1 MTYIPVQGGLGNQ
14 LFILAMAHYLVEKY
28 NKKVVLTFKTD
39 RFNKGYRDNYL
50 HVFTM
55 NCTHGIQIK
64 DGSLINILLKV
75 LDKINTVSPRISG
88 QIKKA
93 INFVDFSHPL
103 QFRHDKLK
111 SSQIVRGYFQSA
123 DLVHEIWESFKEE
136 YQKTVES
143 EFFLLREKIFKEHQ
157 ISLQKYQCIHVRRGD
172 YLENQDSIG
181 VLRSEYFLNN
191 ADTEMLTILTTDTFE
206 DIKFQSEFSE
216 ILTFNQ
222 RQMNPIQAI
231 AAMTYSSRLILSNS
245 TLSYWGATLALET
258 GAFVIGPEPW
268 FKKNPIIGQEFFRDN
283 RINYRKAIFE

>member
-28 NKKVVLTFKTD
+28 NKKVVLTFKAD

-55 NCTHGIQIK
+55 NCTHGIRIK

-75 LDKINTVSPRISG
+75 LDKINTVSPKISS
-88 QIKKA
+88 QIKTA

-123 DLVHEIWESFKEE
+123 DLVHEIWESFKDE

-143 EFFLLREKIFKEHQ
+143 EFFLLREKIFEEHQ

-222 RQMNPIQAI
+222 RQMSPIQAI

-268 FKKNPIIGQEFFRDN
+268 FKKNPIIEQEFFRDN

>member
-1 MTYIPVQGGLGNQ
+1 M
-14 LFILAMAHYLVEKY
+14 
-28 NKKVVLTFKTD
+28 
-39 RFNKGYRDNYL
+39 
-50 HVFTM
+50 
-55 NCTHGIQIK
+55 
-64 DGSLINILLKV
+64 
-75 LDKINTVSPRISG
+75 
-88 QIKKA
+88 
-93 INFVDFSHPL
+93 
-103 QFRHDKLK
+103 K
-111 SSQIVRGYFQSA
+111 SSRIIRGYFQSA
-123 DLVHEIWESFKEE
+123 DLVHEIWESFKDE

-143 EFFLLREKIFKEHQ
+143 EFFLLREKIFEEHQ

-191 ADTEMLTILTTDTFE
+191 ADTDMLTILTTDTFE

-258 GAFVIGPEPW
+258 GALVIGPEPW
-268 FKKNPIIGQEFFRDN
+268 FKKNPIIGQDFFRDN